1 MATSPELPLS
11 KFVFRYKEAAMAYE
25 SARDWDNVI
34 RILLE
39 HLNNPEEAVRI
50 VRETQSIEG
59 AKMVA
64 RSVKRAASKICVP
77 RKWNVFS
84 TFIKCILN
92 KCKWFFFFS
101 RLSALNI
108 CPYFKFFAHLDVLLV
123 WLNVLWLHR
132 FFLRLSDYG
141 SAIQFLVLSRCSDEA
156 FQLAQQHGQMEVYAD
171 IIGELSDHLTLGLF
185 LQYIIC
191 LDKILNSH
199 F

>member
-1 MATSPELPLS
+1 
-11 KFVFRYKEAAMAYE
+11 MAYE

-77 RKWNVFS
+77 RKLNTFS

-92 KCKWFFFFS
+92 KRK
-101 RLSALNI
+101 
-108 CPYFKFFAHLDVLLV
+108 
-123 WLNVLWLHR
+123 
-132 FFLRLSDYG
+132 
-141 SAIQFLVLSRCSDEA
+141 
-156 FQLAQQHGQMEVYAD
+156 
-171 IIGELSDHLTLGLF
+171 
-185 LQYIIC
+185 
-191 LDKILNSH
+191 
-199 F
+199 